1 MFANFAGHTF
11 FIVFFQ
17 PEGIIFIILKNFRN
31 KFIFH
36 TALMNIKVD
45 NASNMLT
52 QCPYN
57 RSQ

>member
-36 TALMNIKVD
+36 TALLNIKVD
-45 NASNMLT
+45 NASNYVNT
-52 QCPYN
+52 VPI
-57 RSQ
+57 